1 MCSDCV
7 RTKIGVNR
15 HRLPVN
21 LLALTLAALFFSG
34 CSGATGPGNVA
45 TTGLGSVSTTSSGSS
60 TFSGLT
66 ATPSAISFG
75 SVNTG
80 TTSTQSVTLNNAGA
94 APLSVSK
101 VSISGAGFNAS
112 GVPTGLT
119 IAPGQTA
126 TLSVTFAPSS
136 TGSVAGNVSVAESTS
151 PSPLAV
157 SLSGTGVTPNGHS
170 VTLTWNSSTSSVVGY
185 RTYRATTSS
194 GPFSALNSS
203 PISQLQWKDS
213 TVQPGTTYYYVVT
226 AVASNNAESIYSN
239 QASAAIPKP

>member
-7 RTKIGVNR
+7 GTKIGVNC
-15 HRLPVN
+15 HCLPVS
-21 LLALTLAALFFSG
+21 LLALTLVALFSSG
-34 CSGATGPGNVA
+34 CSGTTGPGRIS
-45 TTGLGSVSTTSSGSS
+45 TTGPGSS
-60 TFSGLT
+60 TISGLT

-75 SVNTG
+75 NVNTG
-80 TTSTQSVTLNNAGA
+80 TTSTQSVVLNNAGA

-119 IAPGQTA
+119 IAPGETA
-126 TLSVTFAPSS
+126 TFSVTFAPSS
-136 TGSVAGNVSVAESTS
+136 TGSVAGNVTVTESTS
-151 PSPLAV
+151 PNPLAV
-157 SLSGTGVTPNGHS
+157 TLSGTGVTPTGHS
-170 VTLTWNSSTSSVVGY
+170 VTLTWNSSTSSVIGY
-185 RTYRATTSS
+185 RTYRGTTSS
-194 GPFSALNSS
+194 GPYSALNSS

-226 AVASNNAESIYSN
+226 AVASNNTESTYSN